1 MNNFDAQP
9 SLANATVRLSPIAPE
24 DWSELYAVA
33 SDPEIWAGHPAR
45 DRWQEG
51 PFRAFFEDA
60 LACGEAF
67 TIRDAESG
75 AVLGSSRYNFERCGP
90 GEIEIGWSFLAR
102 SAWGGQVNGEVKRL
116 LVGHALEHFERVL
129 FLVGADNLRSRKAL
143 EKIGATLSDR
153 MENASIGERVIT
165 HVVYMLDREQFRQGP
180 LSNRGVEDGR
190 RG

>member
-1 MNNFDAQP
+1 MSSFNPQP
-9 SLANATVRLSPIAPE
+9 TLANATVRVSPIVPE
-24 DWSELYAVA
+24 DWIELYAVA

-45 DRWQEG
+45 DRWQEA
-51 PFRAFFEDA
+51 PFRAFFEEA

-67 TIRDAESG
+67 TIRDAVTG

-102 SAWGGQVNGEVKRL
+102 SAWGGRVNGEVKRL

-129 FLVGADNLRSRKAL
+129 FLVGADNLRSRRAL

-153 MENASIGERVIT
+153 TENASIGDRVIS
-165 HVVYMLDREQFRQGP
+165 HVVY
-180 LSNRGVEDGR
+180 SINRTI
-190 RG
+190 